1 METVE
6 INGFLIDEF
15 NQHGLEAGK
24 TQGICPLCSSSRKPE
39 NRKAK
44 CASYDWER
52 GLGTCHNC
60 DSTFQLHT
68 YKRKGKSTREYVK
81 PDTTGYVVS
90 EKIINWFAE
99 RGISEQTLSELKV
112 REGKE
117 YMPQTGKLENA
128 IQFNYYMGMDLINI
142 KYRDGRKNF
151 KLYKGAEKIFYNINS
166 VVNHD
171 WCVIVEGEMDVL
183 ALHEAGIKNVISV
196 PNGATLNSNN
206 LDYLDNC
213 IDYLD
218 DKEKIILAVDAD
230 EPGQAL
236 RNEFIRRLGA
246 EVCYLVDFEGDKDA
260 NDYLLKHGKE
270 KLCDVI
276 NKATQVPLEG
286 VSTLRDLE
294 NDLLDFVH
302 NGFKPGYQ
310 VGLPNF
316 DKIFSTYTSQFITV
330 TGIPSSGKSDFV
342 DQMCVGYNRN
352 YGWKTAFAS
361 PENKP
366 NYLHAHKLIRK
377 TWEGMPTK
385 DDVGTSKWKQVTDH
399 VNDNYFFIDMDRY
412 TLDEVL
418 KKGGELVKRKGIK
431 CLVIDP
437 YNKVR
442 DVNCKTEDV
451 NRYTMEYLTKIEVF
465 AKKYDVL
472 VFIVAH
478 PTKMYKD
485 KDGQIEEPTMYNIKG
500 GGEWYDASYHG
511 ILVHRDYE
519 AKTVKAKVLKVKFQN
534 LGENGAEAHFTWEP
548 KSGSYIPL
556 ATKSGNAPTEFWIDI
571 NIKGRINRSPEPF
584 HSTDVWKQIYKYY
597 KYYYDKHRKS
607 I

>member
-24 TQGICPLCSSSRKPE
+24 TQGLCPLCSSSRKPE

-81 PDTTGYVVS
+81 PDKTGCVAS

-99 RGISEQTLSELKV
+99 RGISEQTLNELKV
-112 REGKE
+112 RESKE
-117 YMPQTGKLENA
+117 FMPQTGKLENA

-361 PENKP
+361 PEIKP

-556 ATKSGNAPTEFWIDI
+556 AADI
-571 NIKGRINRSPEPF
+571 AEDEAMPWE
-584 HSTDVWKQIYKYY
+584 
-597 KYYYDKHRKS
+597 
-607 I
+607 

>member
-68 YKRKGKSTREYVK
+68 YKRKGKSTRDYVK
-81 PDTTGYVVS
+81 PDFDGHTAS

-99 RGISEQTLSELKV
+99 RGISEQTLNELKV
-112 REGKE
+112 RESKE
-117 YMPQTGKLENA
+117 FMPQTGKLENA

-246 EVCYLVDFEGDKDA
+246 EVCYLVDFEGNKDA

-556 ATKSGNAPTEFWIDI
+556 VSDI
-571 NIKGRINRSPEPF
+571 AEDEAMPWE
-584 HSTDVWKQIYKYY
+584 
-597 KYYYDKHRKS
+597 
-607 I
+607 

>member
-60 DSTFQLHT
+60 DSSFQLHT

-99 RGISEQTLSELKV
+99 RGISQNTLQELKV

-117 YMPQTGKLENA
+117 YMPQTSKLENA

-310 VGLPNF
+310 VGLENF

-399 VNDNYFFIDMDRY
+399 INDNYFFIDMDRY
-412 TLDEVL
+412 TLDDVL

-442 DVNCKTEDV
+442 DTNCKTEDV

-511 ILVHRDYE
+511 ILVHRDYD

-556 ATKSGNAPTEFWIDI
+556 ATDMAADESMPWE
-571 NIKGRINRSPEPF
+571 
-584 HSTDVWKQIYKYY
+584 
-597 KYYYDKHRKS
+597 
-607 I
+607 